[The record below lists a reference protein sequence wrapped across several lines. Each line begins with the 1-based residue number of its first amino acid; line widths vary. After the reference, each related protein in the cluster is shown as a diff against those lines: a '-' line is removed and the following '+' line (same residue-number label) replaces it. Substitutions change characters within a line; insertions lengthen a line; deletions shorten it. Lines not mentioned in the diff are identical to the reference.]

1 MWRTI
6 GWATLVAGT
15 LDILSAFVWT
25 GMEGGTPGQVLQSV
39 ASGPFGDE
47 MRETWVGIP
56 LGLAVHFAIMLA
68 MVAAYV
74 LIAPHFPILMRQWLV
89 AGVLYG
95 VLLWLIM
102 YWVVLPLR
110 WGMSPP
116 SEPGAIAQQL
126 VSHCLLVGIPIAWI
140 TARAFPASRR

>member
-6 GWATLVAGT
+6 AWATLVAGT

-74 LIAPHFPILMRQWLV
+74 LIAPRFPLLMRQWLV

-95 VLLWLIM
+95 LLLWLIM

-140 TARAFPASRR
+140 TARAFPTSRR